1 MRPTGFFLKVRDT
14 VAAQLEIAPT
24 LRSSRNFHT
33 HRSVDR
39 FDIYFCTEGGIDHAD
54 VFVAEYE
61 VAFTRK
67 VFMRFYADVDVQVA
81 FRAIRNSFAVLTQA
95 NCRTVVYASR
105 DFELDGLSAAFGA
118 LAAANATHFFGYF
131 ALALTG
137 WTNRRLLNVAKYSSH
152 SLHNLA
158 ITFASVAGFELM
170 TWFGR
175 CAFAVATRVF

>member
-1 MRPTGFFLKVRDT
+1 MCPTGFFLKVRDT
-14 VAAQLEIAPT
+14 VAAQFEIAPT
-24 LRSSRNFHT
+24 LRSGRNFHT

-39 FDIYFCTEGGIDHAD
+39 FDIYFCTEGGIYHAD
-54 VFVAEYE
+54 VFVAQYE
-61 VAFTRK
+61 IALTRK
-67 VFMRFYADVDVQVA
+67 VFMRFYADVNVQVA

-95 NCRTVVYASR
+95 NCRTVVYAGR

-118 LAAANATHFFGYF
+118 FAAAHATHFFGHL

-137 WTNRRLLNVAKYSSH
+137 WANRRLLNVAKYGSY

-158 ITFASVAGFELM
+158 VTLTGITGFELM

-175 CAFAVATRVF
+175 GAFAVATRVF